1 MPNDLWRRRRGGDVS
16 GCAQANGHGS
26 DPNSEIGALMAN
38 TATDWEKIPG
48 IDTGAARPVTAI
60 ADRLSWPLIFGWS
73 VGSVGPITLLYV
85 INYALLYFLTDK
97 VGMSA
102 AIAAGLMFLSR
113 TYDIVFDLVVGV
125 LSDRTRSRWGRRRPW
140 MFAGGIVS
148 ALGCMLVFN
157 LPLSQTVLAGHATSN
172 FAMIWVAGSLLLYF
186 SGYSMF
192 NVPYL
197 AMPAEM
203 TESYQDRTRLMSLR
217 VFFVSVSGLLGIA
230 LAPALISRF
239 GGGMEAYGKVA
250 IIMGGLGL
258 AAMLYCVA
266 ATRSARATHWERPK
280 FGLAEQFRTALSN
293 KPFLILIGVKLM
305 LLLSMSSTT
314 ATMLFLVVHIM
325 KRDPSAL
332 SIYGL
337 VSNIGIFVSL
347 PAWVWLGKRWNKQT
361 LFSIAVAASAPV
373 ALSWLLASPAE
384 TNLIF
389 GLRSFLYGLIAGGM
403 LLMGQSLL
411 PDTIE
416 YDFRRTGLRR
426 EGIFSAIYSFVE
438 KTAFALG
445 PLIAGSLL
453 AIFGYVPSGAHGAEV
468 QSASAIHGIYAG
480 VAIIP
485 AIASVVGAILLL
497 FYDLTEEKLRNTKPA
512 AA

>member
-1 MPNDLWRRRRGGDVS
+1 
-16 GCAQANGHGS
+16 
-26 DPNSEIGALMAN
+26 
-38 TATDWEKIPG
+38 
-48 IDTGAARPVTAI
+48 
-60 ADRLSWPLIFGWS
+60 
-73 VGSVGPITLLYV
+73 
-85 INYALLYFLTDK
+85 
-97 VGMSA
+97 
-102 AIAAGLMFLSR
+102 
-113 TYDIVFDLVVGV
+113 
-125 LSDRTRSRWGRRRPW
+125 
-140 MFAGGIVS
+140 
-148 ALGCMLVFN
+148 
-157 LPLSQTVLAGHATSN
+157 
-172 FAMIWVAGSLLLYF
+172 
-186 SGYSMF
+186 
-192 NVPYL
+192 
-197 AMPAEM
+197 
-203 TESYQDRTRLMSLR
+203 
-217 VFFVSVSGLLGIA
+217 
-230 LAPALISRF
+230 
-239 GGGMEAYGKVA
+239 
-250 IIMGGLGL
+250 MGGLGL

-453 AIFGYVPSGAHGAEV
+453 AIFGYVPSDAHGAEV

>member
-1 MPNDLWRRRRGGDVS
+1 MV
-16 GCAQANGHGS
+16 
-26 DPNSEIGALMAN
+26 N
-38 TATDWEKIPG
+38 TLTDWEKSPAV
-48 IDTGAARPVTAI
+48 DTSMVRPAI
-60 ADRLSWPLIFGWS
+60 ADPDRLSWPLIFGWS
-73 VGSVGPITLLYV
+73 IGSIGPITLLYV

-102 AIAAGLMFLSR
+102 AIAAGLMFISR

-148 ALGCMLVFN
+148 ALGCVLVFN
-157 LPLSQTVLAGHATSN
+157 LPISQTVLAGHSVST
-172 FAMIWVAGSLLLYF
+172 FALAWVAGSLVLYF

-217 VFFVSVSGLLGIA
+217 VFFVSVSGMLGVA
-230 LAPALISRF
+230 VAPTLIGRF
-239 GGGMEAYGKVA
+239 GGGMGAYGKVA
-250 IIMGGLGL
+250 IIMGGIGL

-266 ATRSARATHWERPK
+266 ATKTARATVWERPK

-332 SIYGL
+332 AIYGL
-337 VSNIGIFVSL
+337 ISNIGIFISL
-347 PAWVWLGKRWNKQT
+347 PIWVRLGKRWNKQT
-361 LFSIAVAASAPV
+361 LFFIAVAASAPV

-384 TNLIF
+384 TSFIF
-389 GLRSFLYGLIAGGM
+389 GLRSFIYGLIAGGM

-416 YDFRRTGLRR
+416 YDFRRTGMRR

-453 AIFGYVPSGAHGAEV
+453 AVFGYVPAGSGGVEV
-468 QSASAIHGIYAG
+468 QSANAIHGIYAG
-480 VAIIP
+480 VAIVP
-485 AIASVVGAILLL
+485 AIASAIGAVLLL
-497 FYDLTEEKLRNTKPA
+497 FYDLTEEKLRA
-512 AA
+512 AAAR